1 MSKKKISLHFRGSNT
16 EVRIDPSINKDMQ
29 LQILQSLSED
39 RDVDPNDITNA
50 LHKILSEDDIAQI
63 KKEHDGK

>member
-1 MSKKKISLHFRGSNT
+1 MSKKKISLRFKGSNT

>member
-1 MSKKKISLHFRGSNT
+1 MSKKKISLRFRGSNT